1 MDADADMD
9 ASDWLRRVSAVW
21 AAAGDMADLD
31 VVAAIDALVAERQP
45 DEASAVFEYGTD
57 RKDPALVARRPGR
70 RCTSAGRAGPLPARF
85 PIP

>member
-1 MDADADMD
+1 MDVGADMD

-45 DEASAVFEYGTD
+45 DEASAVL
-57 RKDPALVARRPGR
+57 RPPRPA
-70 RCTSAGRAGPLPARF
+70 TMRAS
-85 PIP
+85 I